1 MESNQE
7 SMVTLTGSDQVV
19 RELAHPATGAI
30 EAEKVTITDNKE
42 AGVYELWVDGQT
54 AAGLLYNDAAE
65 AVEWRCRVFGFSK
78 RFVVPGANG
87 AVAHAHLVFGN
98 GGVMLSSAEAYAY
111 PEMCK
116 SPRETGGIGTAE
128 IIVGGAACS
137 GRRCADSYTNRE
149 QAVRRPRVHM

>member
-54 AAGLLYNDAAE
+54 AAGLLYNE
-65 AVEWRCRVFGFSK
+65 AGTRVTIL
-78 RFVVPGANG
+78 AT
-87 AVAHAHLVFGN
+87 AVFPKFRGKGIAGN
-98 GGVMLSSAEAYAY
+98 LLGGVLDLLRAEGRTATLTCQFATAFVHSHPQYADVVD
-111 PEMCK
+111 PTF
-116 SPRETGGIGTAE
+116 PGNAR
-128 IIVGGAACS
+128 S
-137 GRRCADSYTNRE
+137 GHGRI
-149 QAVRRPRVHM
+149 H

>member
-54 AAGLLYNDAAE
+54 AAGLLYNE
-65 AVEWRCRVFGFSK
+65 AGTRVTIL
-78 RFVVPGANG
+78 AT
-87 AVAHAHLVFGN
+87 AVFLKFRGKGIAGN
-98 GGVMLSSAEAYAY
+98 LLGGVLDLLRAEGRTATLTCPFATAFVHSHPQYADVVD
-111 PEMCK
+111 PTF
-116 SPRETGGIGTAE
+116 PGNAR
-128 IIVGGAACS
+128 S
-137 GRRCADSYTNRE
+137 GHGRI
-149 QAVRRPRVHM
+149 H

>member
-54 AAGLLYNDAAE
+54 AAGLLYNE
-65 AVEWRCRVFGFSK
+65 AGTRVTIL
-78 RFVVPGANG
+78 AT
-87 AVAHAHLVFGN
+87 AVFPKFRGKGIAGN
-98 GGVMLSSAEAYAY
+98 LLGGVLDLLRAEGRTATLTCPFATAFVHSHPQYADVVD
-111 PEMCK
+111 PTF
-116 SPRETGGIGTAE
+116 PGNAR
-128 IIVGGAACS
+128 S
-137 GRRCADSYTNRE
+137 GHGRI
-149 QAVRRPRVHM
+149 H

>member
-54 AAGLLYNDAAE
+54 AAGLLYNE
-65 AVEWRCRVFGFSK
+65 AGTRVTILATAVFPKFRGK
-78 RFVVPGANG
+78 RIA
-87 AVAHAHLVFGN
+87 GN
-98 GGVMLSSAEAYAY
+98 LLGGVLDLLRAEGRTATLTCPFATAFVHSHPQYADVVD
-111 PEMCK
+111 PTF
-116 SPRETGGIGTAE
+116 PGNAR
-128 IIVGGAACS
+128 S
-137 GRRCADSYTNRE
+137 GHGRI
-149 QAVRRPRVHM
+149 H

>member
-54 AAGLLYNDAAE
+54 AAGLLYNE
-65 AVEWRCRVFGFSK
+65 AGTRVTCLAMRSTL
-78 RFVVPGANG
+78 R
-87 AVAHAHLVFGN
+87 
-98 GGVMLSSAEAYAY
+98 
-111 PEMCK
+111 
-116 SPRETGGIGTAE
+116 RETPSAPSNAITTVRGLTSCR
-128 IIVGGAACS
+128 AAMTSCRIRANS
-137 GRRCADSYTNRE
+137 DLRDRKLSIPLIR
-149 QAVRRPRVHM
+149 

>member
-54 AAGLLYNDAAE
+54 AAGLLYNE
-65 AVEWRCRVFGFSK
+65 AGTRVTIL
-78 RFVVPGANG
+78 AT
-87 AVAHAHLVFGN
+87 AVFPKFRGKGIAGN
-98 GGVMLSSAEAYAY
+98 LLGGVLDLLRAEGRTATLTCPFATAIVHSHPQYADVVD
-111 PEMCK
+111 PTF
-116 SPRETGGIGTAE
+116 PGNAR
-128 IIVGGAACS
+128 S
-137 GRRCADSYTNRE
+137 GHGRI
-149 QAVRRPRVHM
+149 H

>member
-54 AAGLLYNDAAE
+54 AAGLLYNE
-65 AVEWRCRVFGFSK
+65 AGTRVTIL
-78 RFVVPGANG
+78 AT
-87 AVAHAHLVFGN
+87 AVFPKFRGKGIAGN
-98 GGVMLSSAEAYAY
+98 LLGGVLDLLRAEGRTATLTCPFATAFVHSHPQYADDVD
-111 PEMCK
+111 PTF
-116 SPRETGGIGTAE
+116 PGNARTGH
-128 IIVGGAACS
+128 
-137 GRRCADSYTNRE
+137 GRI
-149 QAVRRPRVHM
+149 H

>member
-54 AAGLLYNDAAE
+54 AAGLLYNE
-65 AVEWRCRVFGFSK
+65 AGTRVTISLLRCSPSSAVKGSPAPARRSP
-78 RFVVPGANG
+78 RLAPRRGANS
-87 AVAHAHLVFGN
+87 HSHLPVRHGFRPLSPQYADVVDPTFPGN
-98 GGVMLSSAEAYAY
+98 A
-111 PEMCK
+111 
-116 SPRETGGIGTAE
+116 R
-128 IIVGGAACS
+128 S
-137 GRRCADSYTNRE
+137 GHGRI
-149 QAVRRPRVHM
+149 H

>member
-54 AAGLLYNDAAE
+54 AAGLLDNE
-65 AVEWRCRVFGFSK
+65 AGTRVTIL
-78 RFVVPGANG
+78 AT
-87 AVAHAHLVFGN
+87 AVFPKFRGKGIAGN
-98 GGVMLSSAEAYAY
+98 LLGGVLDLLRAEGRTATLTCPFATAFVHSHPQYADVVD
-111 PEMCK
+111 PTF
-116 SPRETGGIGTAE
+116 PGNAR
-128 IIVGGAACS
+128 S
-137 GRRCADSYTNRE
+137 GHGRI
-149 QAVRRPRVHM
+149 H

>member
-54 AAGLLYNDAAE
+54 AAGLLYNE
-65 AVEWRCRVFGFSK
+65 AGTRVTILATAVFPKFRGK
-78 RFVVPGANG
+78 GIPGN
-87 AVAHAHLVFGN
+87 LL
-98 GGVMLSSAEAYAY
+98 GGVLDLLRAEGRTATLTCPFATAFVHSHPQYADVVD
-111 PEMCK
+111 PTF
-116 SPRETGGIGTAE
+116 PGNAR
-128 IIVGGAACS
+128 S
-137 GRRCADSYTNRE
+137 GHGRI
-149 QAVRRPRVHM
+149 H

>member
-54 AAGLLYNDAAE
+54 AAGLLYNE
-65 AVEWRCRVFGFSK
+65 AGTRVTIL
-78 RFVVPGANG
+78 AT
-87 AVAHAHLVFGN
+87 AVFPKFRGKGIAGN
-98 GGVMLSSAEAYAY
+98 LPGGVLDLLRAEGRTATLTCPFATAFVHSHPQYADVVD
-111 PEMCK
+111 PTF
-116 SPRETGGIGTAE
+116 PGNAR
-128 IIVGGAACS
+128 S
-137 GRRCADSYTNRE
+137 GHGRI
-149 QAVRRPRVHM
+149 H

>member
-54 AAGLLYNDAAE
+54 AAGLLYNE
-65 AVEWRCRVFGFSK
+65 AGTRVTIL
-78 RFVVPGANG
+78 AT
-87 AVAHAHLVFGN
+87 AVFPKFRGKGIAGKLL
-98 GGVMLSSAEAYAY
+98 GGVLDLLRAEGRTVTLTCPFATAFVHSHPQYADVVD
-111 PEMCK
+111 PTF
-116 SPRETGGIGTAE
+116 PGNAR
-128 IIVGGAACS
+128 S
-137 GRRCADSYTNRE
+137 GHGRI
-149 QAVRRPRVHM
+149 H

>member
-54 AAGLLYNDAAE
+54 AAGLLYNE
-65 AVEWRCRVFGFSK
+65 AGTRVTIL
-78 RFVVPGANG
+78 AT
-87 AVAHAHLVFGN
+87 AVFPKFRGKGIAGN
-98 GGVMLSSAEAYAY
+98 LLGGVLDLLRAEGRTATLTCPFATAFVHSHPQYADVVD
-111 PEMCK
+111 PTF
-116 SPRETGGIGTAE
+116 PGNARAGH
-128 IIVGGAACS
+128 
-137 GRRCADSYTNRE
+137 GRI
-149 QAVRRPRVHM
+149 H

>member
-54 AAGLLYNDAAE
+54 AAGLLYNE
-65 AVEWRCRVFGFSK
+65 AGTRVTIL
-78 RFVVPGANG
+78 AT
-87 AVAHAHLVFGN
+87 AVFPKFRGKGIAGN
-98 GGVMLSSAEAYAY
+98 LLGGVLDLLRAEGRTATLTCPFATAFVHSHPQYADVVDTTF
-111 PEMCK
+111 PGNA
-116 SPRETGGIGTAE
+116 R
-128 IIVGGAACS
+128 S
-137 GRRCADSYTNRE
+137 GHGRI
-149 QAVRRPRVHM
+149 H

>member
-54 AAGLLYNDAAE
+54 AAGLLYNE
-65 AVEWRCRVFGFSK
+65 AGTRVTILA
-78 RFVVPGANG
+78 P
-87 AVAHAHLVFGN
+87 AVFPKFRGKGIAGN
-98 GGVMLSSAEAYAY
+98 LLGGVLDLLRAEGRTATLTCPFATAFVHSHPQYADVVD
-111 PEMCK
+111 PTF
-116 SPRETGGIGTAE
+116 PGNAR
-128 IIVGGAACS
+128 S
-137 GRRCADSYTNRE
+137 GHGRI
-149 QAVRRPRVHM
+149 H

>member
-54 AAGLLYNDAAE
+54 APGLLYNE
-65 AVEWRCRVFGFSK
+65 AGTWVII
-78 RFVVPGANG
+78 FVTALFPKFRGKGIA
-87 AVAHAHLVFGN
+87 GN
-98 GGVMLSSAEAYAY
+98 LLGGVLDLLRAEGRTATLTCPFATAFVHSHPQYADVVD
-111 PEMCK
+111 PTF
-116 SPRETGGIGTAE
+116 PGNAR
-128 IIVGGAACS
+128 S
-137 GRRCADSYTNRE
+137 GHGRI
-149 QAVRRPRVHM
+149 H

>member
-54 AAGLLYNDAAE
+54 AAGLLYNE
-65 AVEWRCRVFGFSK
+65 AGTRVTIL
-78 RFVVPGANG
+78 AT
-87 AVAHAHLVFGN
+87 AVFPKFRGKGIAGN
-98 GGVMLSSAEAYAY
+98 LLGGVLDLLRAEGRTATLTCPFATAFVHSHPQYADVVD
-111 PEMCK
+111 PTF
-116 SPRETGGIGTAE
+116 PGNAP
-128 IIVGGAACS
+128 S
-137 GRRCADSYTNRE
+137 GHGRI
-149 QAVRRPRVHM
+149 H

>member
-54 AAGLLYNDAAE
+54 AAGLLYNE
-65 AVEWRCRVFGFSK
+65 AGTRVTIL
-78 RFVVPGANG
+78 AT
-87 AVAHAHLVFGN
+87 AVFPKFRGKGIAGN
-98 GGVMLSSAEAYAY
+98 LL
-111 PEMCK
+111 
-116 SPRETGGIGTAE
+116 GIP
-128 IIVGGAACS
+128 VGGFNLVTLIVAFGGACLLLFLL
-137 GRRCADSYTNRE
+137 GLVKRRA
-149 QAVRRPRVHM
+149 

>member
-54 AAGLLYNDAAE
+54 AAGLLYNE
-65 AVEWRCRVFGFSK
+65 AGTRVTIL
-78 RFVVPGANG
+78 AT
-87 AVAHAHLVFGN
+87 AVFPKFRGKGIAGKLL
-98 GGVMLSSAEAYAY
+98 GGVLDLLRAEGRTATLTCPFATAFVHSHPQYADVVD
-111 PEMCK
+111 PTF
-116 SPRETGGIGTAE
+116 PGNAR
-128 IIVGGAACS
+128 S
-137 GRRCADSYTNRE
+137 GHGRI
-149 QAVRRPRVHM
+149 H

>member
-54 AAGLLYNDAAE
+54 AAGLLYNEAGTRVTILATAVFPKFRGKGIAGNLLGVVLDLLRAE
-65 AVEWRCRVFGFSK
+65 GRTATLTCPFATA
-78 RFVVPGANG
+78 FVHSHPQYADVVDPTFPGNA
-87 AVAHAHLVFGN
+87 
-98 GGVMLSSAEAYAY
+98 
-111 PEMCK
+111 
-116 SPRETGGIGTAE
+116 R
-128 IIVGGAACS
+128 S
-137 GRRCADSYTNRE
+137 GHGRI
-149 QAVRRPRVHM
+149 H

>member
-54 AAGLLYNDAAE
+54 AAGTSVQRSGDTGDNSRY
-65 AVEWRCRVFGFSK
+65 CG
-78 RFVVPGANG
+78 VPQ
-87 AVAHAHLVFGN
+87 V
-98 GGVMLSSAEAYAY
+98 
-111 PEMCK
+111 
-116 SPRETGGIGTAE
+116 PR
-128 IIVGGAACS
+128 
-137 GRRCADSYTNRE
+137 
-149 QAVRRPRVHM
+149 